1 MLKNQT
7 ESKKLIDY
15 LNTNNFSDIQ
25 TLSEYHKHT
34 KIIIINA
41 KRNYTNYQINLCES
55 QVVVNMTTIDRN
67 DIEIIKTAVHKYGL
81 PICEY
86 I

>member
-15 LNTNNFSDIQ
+15 LNNNNFNDIQ
-25 TLSEYHKHT
+25 AITEYHKHNQMIVIT
-34 KIIIINA
+34 A
-41 KRNYTNYQINLCES
+41 KRDYTKYQINLCES
-55 QVVVNMTTIDRN
+55 QVVVNITTIDHN
-67 DIEIIKTAVHKYGL
+67 DIETIKTNIYKYGL
-81 PICEY
+81 PICKY